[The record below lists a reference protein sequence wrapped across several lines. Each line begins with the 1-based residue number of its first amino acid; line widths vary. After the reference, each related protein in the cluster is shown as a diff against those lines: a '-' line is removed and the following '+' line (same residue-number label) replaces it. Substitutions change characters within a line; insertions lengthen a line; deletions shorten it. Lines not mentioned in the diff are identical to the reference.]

1 MPPMQMRAKTV
12 ALLVVFVCLSTAC
25 VESRNARPMATPRP
39 SPSPS
44 QTLSVRGLPFADF
57 EISRQQNRLVKLV
70 VEVAN
75 TPSAQ
80 AVGLMGV
87 RSLEP
92 DRGMV
97 FPQSAPSSGPFYMTN
112 TLIPLDIAFWDQ
124 SGTVVDVIQ
133 MEPCAADPCHL
144 YYSRAP
150 YVGAVETN
158 LGVMVARGVVP
169 GDSVSV
175 IPR

>member
-1 MPPMQMRAKTV
+1 MRPKNIT
-12 ALLVVFVCLSTAC
+12 LLVLFICLSAAC
-25 VESRNARPMATPRP
+25 AQTPNARPKTTPSLSA
-39 SPSPS
+39 SPPP
-44 QTLSVRGLPFADF
+44 TLSVRGLPFADF
-57 EISRQQNRLVKLV
+57 EITRQQRRVVKLV

-75 TPSAQ
+75 TPAAQ

-87 RSLEP
+87 RTLEP

-97 FPQSAPSSGPFYMTN
+97 FPQSAPSKGPFYMKN

-124 SGTVVDVIQ
+124 SGTIVDVLQ
-133 MEPCAADPCHL
+133 MEPCEADPCHL

-150 YVGAVETN
+150 YMGAVETN
-158 LGVMVARGVVP
+158 LNVLVGSGVAP